1 MQAFIIK
8 AGSTSL
14 EGLQKTHRP
23 TPKPG
28 KGEILVRMRAAAI
41 NYRDLLVPLG
51 AYLGG
56 ILQQDMVPLSD
67 GAGEVVET
75 GPEVHRFKAGDKV
88 AGTFFRH
95 WQDGPANNDYR
106 PSLGASVD
114 GVLAEYVVFHQDD
127 AVHIPENL
135 SFAEAATLPCAGV
148 TAWNALF
155 VAGRPIKPGDDVLV
169 LGTGGVSMMALQLA
183 KAAGARVIAT
193 SSSHDKLAKAAH
205 LGASVLINYREQPE
219 WQEAV
224 LTATSH
230 RGVDC
235 VIEVGGLGTLSR
247 SMSALA
253 TGGKICMIGF
263 VAGAGE
269 ANPQQVMRSSGNLHG
284 IFVGNRA
291 MFEQLNRAVEVNQIK
306 PLIDTVFGFDDTVA
320 AYHYLRSQA
329 HAGKVVISMND

>member
-14 EGLQKTHRP
+14 EGLQLVERE

-56 ILQQDMVPLSD
+56 VLEADTIPLSD
-67 GAGEVVET
+67 GSGEVVAVGE
-75 GPEVHRFKAGDKV
+75 GVQRFKVGDRA

-95 WQDGPANNDYR
+95 WIDGPPAADYR

-127 AVHIPENL
+127 AVHIPTSL
-135 SFAEAATLPCAGV
+135 SFEEAATLPCAGV

-155 VAGRPIKPGDDVLV
+155 VAGKPVKPGDTVLV

-183 KAAGARVIAT
+183 KAAGAKVIAT
-193 SSSHDKLAKAAH
+193 SSSNEKLAKAAT
-205 LGASVLINYREQPE
+205 LGASVLINYRERPE
-219 WQEAV
+219 WHEAV
-224 LTATSH
+224 LEATAN

-235 VIEVGGLGTLSR
+235 VIEVGGLGTLPR

-253 TGGKICMIGF
+253 MGGKICMIGF
-263 VAGAGE
+263 VAGPGE
-269 ANPQQVMRSSGNLHG
+269 ANPQQVMRSGGNLHG

-291 MFEQLNRAVEVNQIK
+291 MFEHLNRAVEVNRIK
-306 PLIDTVFGFDDTVA
+306 PLIDKVFPFQDAVA
-320 AYHYLRSQA
+320 AYEYLRSQA
-329 HAGKVVISMND
+329 HVGKVVIGFDG